1 MVPSMEEDLI
11 RIISSQVSA
20 LDRPDLY
27 RQPLVSFSSADD
39 SRYPALK
46 NIIGEW
52 HLNPCELLPDARSL
66 ISYFVPFTKE
76 VVMEPKELANGSP
89 LWSEAYQ
96 EINRDFDL
104 INDALARYL
113 NHRGY
118 SALSIKATHTYD
130 PGDLKSAWS
139 HRSAAVIAGL
149 GAFGANRMV
158 ITEKGSGGR
167 FSTVITSAHLKAQ
180 SKPVGNKCL
189 YFENGSCA
197 LCFKVCPVGAL
208 AENGMDKFACQDE
221 LNKNESLLKSTSS
234 LQSADTCGKCI
245 SICPFAYLE

>member
-1 MVPSMEEDLI
+1 MALSMEGDSI
-11 RIISSQVSA
+11 RIISSQVAA
-20 LDRPDLY
+20 LGRPDLY
-27 RQPLVSFSSADD
+27 RQPLVSFSWADD

-46 NIIGEW
+46 RIIGEW
-52 HLNPCELLPDARSL
+52 HLNPGELLPDANSL

-76 VVMEPKELANGSP
+76 VVMEPKKVVNGSL
-89 LWSEAYQ
+89 LWGEAYQ

-104 INDALARYL
+104 INDALAHYL

-118 SALSIKATHTYD
+118 SALSIKSTHTYD
-130 PGDLKSAWS
+130 PGDLKSSWS

-149 GAFGANRMV
+149 GAFGANRFV

-189 YFENGSCA
+189 YFENASCRLCLRSAQVA
-197 LCFKVCPVGAL
+197 LL
-208 AENGMDKFACQDE
+208 
-221 LNKNESLLKSTSS
+221 LN
-234 LQSADTCGKCI
+234 I
-245 SICPFAYLE
+245 V